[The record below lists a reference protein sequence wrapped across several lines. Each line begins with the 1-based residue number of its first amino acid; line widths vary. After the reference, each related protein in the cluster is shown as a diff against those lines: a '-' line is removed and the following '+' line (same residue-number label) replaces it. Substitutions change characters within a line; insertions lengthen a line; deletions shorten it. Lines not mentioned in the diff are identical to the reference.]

1 MAGRDITEGDSGV
14 YSSYDGSGVS
24 TVARGVAD
32 IGIVSST
39 TTWQNTDVAYD
50 VAIGG
55 LPFIYAI
62 NDSRPYIR
70 QTAPFRKDQFDNG
83 AEPGEQS
90 LTGWWIRSQM
100 SFHSGAGIKF
110 YDPATTDENGHY
122 RFAESKGVD
131 VWTKGQATLLKDVD
145 NNHIT
150 TGAIVGTDHQ
160 HVNQHTRSI
169 QWSGVNGVLLHDEFD
184 VDKIYPAITV
194 SITNKALTS
203 NVATLT
209 TSVAH
214 GLTVG
219 MTITITGVDATF
231 NGEYRIT
238 TVPTTTTFTYAK
250 TASNV
255 TSTAVSPVGT
265 GVTDPVIHFIDYI
278 SGTDRK
284 VHAICDDGVNAYW
297 ITNKTVG
304 GNERLTMFKKP
315 LTGDSI
321 TGSSNP
327 SATGDVT
334 QMFQSGDTEII
345 YATMEFVKDRIV
357 LCVNNKVY
365 ELSTSATSLP
375 SPIYTNPNTNYHY
388 TSVAASGPAIYTAG
402 HSGIYST
409 IQKYTLS
416 TAGVMPTLTS
426 AVVAAELP
434 AGEIVEKLYY
444 YLGYMM
450 IGTNKGVRV
459 AAISDQD
466 GSLNYGPLIV
476 ETSQP
481 CYDFAAR
488 DHYVW
493 CATGIGALNGG
504 LIRIDL
510 SNELETLRFAWAN
523 DLEITQTT
531 EHYTTAVAF
540 VGATNRLAFTTAYN
554 TTNGA
559 IYTES
564 DNLVPSGYITTGNIR
579 YGTLEP
585 KNFKR
590 LLGRGDFTY
599 GSMTL
604 ETVDKDGIE
613 YDHISYDSSIRP
625 VEVGTSSPS
634 TAQEYVAYKFIL
646 YRDATDTTKGPTFK
660 GYQAKATIA
669 TPRQRVMRFPVYCFD
684 IETDKYNTV
693 IGYEGR
699 AFDRIQGLEQIEEN
713 GDVLTW
719 QDLSTGESRQA
730 VIEQV
735 TFTRMTPPDKRFD
748 GFGGVLEITIRTV

>member
-1 MAGRDITEGDSGV
+1 MAGRDITEGDGNV
-14 YSSYDGSGVS
+14 WALAGDGLPI
-24 TVARGVAD
+24 ARGTAD
-32 IGIVSST
+32 IGIVST
-39 TTWQNTDVAYD
+39 DAIWQNTTVSYD
-50 VAIGG
+50 TAIGG
-55 LPFIYAI
+55 MPFISAI
-62 NDSRPYIR
+62 SDKDEAIR
-70 QTAPFRKDQFDNG
+70 QTAPFRKEQFDNG
-83 AEPGEQS
+83 QEPGEQS
-90 LTGWWIRSQM
+90 LTGWWLRSQM
-100 SFHSGAGIKF
+100 SFHSGAGINF
-110 YDPATTDENGHY
+110 YDPLTNDEGGHY
-122 RFAESKGVD
+122 RFADSKGVN
-131 VWTKGQATLLKDVD
+131 VWTKGQVTMLNDVD

-150 TGAIVGTDHQ
+150 TGAVTGTDHQ
-160 HVNQHTRSI
+160 HTNQHTRSI
-169 QWSGVNGVLLHDEFD
+169 QWGGVNGVLLHDEFD

-203 NVATLT
+203 DVATLT
-209 TSVAH
+209 TSVVH

-238 TVPTTTTFTYAK
+238 AVPTTTTFTYAK
-250 TASNV
+250 VATNV

-265 GVTDPVIHFIDYI
+265 GVTNPVIHFIDYI

-284 VHAICDDGVNAYW
+284 VFAICDDGVNAYW

-304 GNERLTMFKKP
+304 GNQRLTMFKKP

-345 YATMEFVKDRIV
+345 YAAMEFVKDRIV

-365 ELSTSATSLP
+365 ELSTSTTSLP

-409 IQKYTLS
+409 IQKYTLNTS
-416 TAGVMPTLTS
+416 GVMPTLTS

-434 AGEIVEKLYY
+434 AGEIVEKIFY
-444 YLGYMM
+444 YLGYMV
-450 IGTNKGVRV
+450 IGTSKGVRV
-459 AAISDQD
+459 ALVSDQD

-476 ETSQP
+476 ETEQP
-481 CYDFAAR
+481 VYDFAAR

-493 CATGIGALNGG
+493 CASGIGALNGG

-510 SNELETLRFAWAN
+510 SNEIETLRFAWAN
-523 DLEITQTT
+523 DLEVTQTT
-531 EHYTTAVAF
+531 EHFTTAVAF
-540 VGATNRLAFTTAYN
+540 IGATNKLAFTTAYN

-564 DNLVPSGYITTGNIR
+564 SNLVSSGYITTGNIR

-590 LLGRGDFTY
+590 LIGRGDFRY
-599 GSMTL
+599 GTL
-604 ETVDKDGIE
+604 SLITVDIDGTE
-613 YDHISYDSSIRP
+613 YDHITYDSAVSS
-625 VEVGTSSPS
+625 VEVGTNQPS
-634 TAQEYVAYKFIL
+634 TAREYVAYKFL
-646 YRDATDTTKGPTFK
+646 FTRDATTTSRGPVFK

-669 TPRQRVMRFPVYCFD
+669 TPRQRQISFPVYCFD
-684 IETDKYNTV
+684 TETDRNGVTT
-693 IGYEGR
+693 GYKGR
-699 AFDRIQGLEQIEEN
+699 AHERILLLETIEES
-713 GDVLTW
+713 GDIVLW
-719 QDLSTGESRQA
+719 QDLNTQELRQ
-730 VIEQV
+730 VQIEGISLRR
-735 TFTRMTPPDKRFD
+735 TTPPDKFS
-748 GFGGVLEITIRTV
+748 GYGGIVNIVVRTV

>member
-1 MAGRDITEGDSGV
+1 MS
-14 YSSYDGSGVS
+14 
-24 TVARGVAD
+24 
-32 IGIVSST
+32 
-39 TTWQNTDVAYD
+39 YD
-50 VAIGG
+50 VALGG

-62 NDSRPYIR
+62 SDARPYTR

-90 LTGWWIRSQM
+90 LTGWWIRSQA
-100 SFHSGAGIKF
+100 SFHSGSGIRF

-122 RFAESKGVD
+122 RFADSRGLD
-131 VWTKGQATLLKDVD
+131 VWTKGQVTLLKDVVD
-145 NNHIT
+145 THIT
-150 TGAIVGTDHQ
+150 TGDVVGTDHQ
-160 HVNQHTRSI
+160 HPNQHVRSI
-169 QWSGVNGVLLHDEFD
+169 QWNSTEGVLLHDEFD
-184 VDKIYPAITV
+184 VDKISAAGTV
-194 SITNKALTS
+194 T
-203 NVATLT
+203 
-209 TSVAH
+209 
-214 GLTVG
+214 
-219 MTITITGVDATF
+219 
-231 NGEYRIT
+231 
-238 TVPTTTTFTYAK
+238 
-250 TASNV
+250 
-255 TSTAVSPVGT
+255 
-265 GVTDPVIHFIDYI
+265 HFIDYI

-284 VHAICDDGVNAYW
+284 VFAICDDGVNAYW

-304 GNERLTMFKKP
+304 GNQRLTMFKKP
-315 LTGDSI
+315 LTGDST

-345 YATMEFVKDRIV
+345 YATMEFIKDRIV

-434 AGEIVEKLYY
+434 AGEFVEKLYY

-450 IGTNKGVRV
+450 IGTNKGIRV

-466 GSLNYGPLIV
+466 GSLNYGPLIL

-481 CYDFAAR
+481 VYDFAAR

-493 CATGIGALNGG
+493 ATTGIGALDAG
-504 LIRIDL
+504 LTRIDL
-510 SNELETLRFAWAN
+510 SNELETLRFAYAN
-523 DLEITQTT
+523 DLQVTQTA
-531 EHYTTAVAF
+531 EHYTTGVAF
-540 VGATNRLAFTTAYN
+540 LGTTNRLTFCTAHDTTD
-554 TTNGA
+554 GA
-559 IYTES
+559 IYLES
-564 DNLVPSGYITTGNIR
+564 ASTLVPSGYLTTGNIR

-590 LLGRGDFTY
+590 LLGRGDFTF

-604 ETVDKDGIE
+604 ETVDKNGVE
-613 YDHISYDSSIRP
+613 YDHISYDSSVPPI
-625 VEVGTSSPS
+625 EVGTSNPA
-634 TAQEYVAYKFIL
+634 TAQEYVAFKFIL
-646 YRDATDTTKGPTFK
+646 YRDGTTSSAGPTFK

-669 TPRQRVMRFPVYCFD
+669 TPRQRVMQFPVYCYD
-684 IETDKYNTV
+684 IETDRFNTMV
-693 IGYEGR
+693 GYEGR
-699 AFDRIQGLEQIEEN
+699 AFDKIQLLEDIEET
-713 GDVLTW
+713 GDVITW
-719 QDLSTGESRQA
+719 QDLTTGESRQA
-730 VIEQV
+730 VIEQIS
-735 TFTRMTPPDKRFD
+735 FNRMTPPDKRFD
-748 GFGGVLEITIRTV
+748 GFGGVINITIRTV

>member
-1 MAGRDITEGDSGV
+1 MAGRDITEGRAERSIAVDVGV
-14 YSSYDGSGVS
+14 
-24 TVARGVAD
+24 
-32 IGIVSST
+32 VSST
-39 TTWQNTDVAYD
+39 AVWQNTDMSYD
-50 VAIGG
+50 VALGG

-62 NDSRPYIR
+62 SDARPYTR

-90 LTGWWIRSQM
+90 LTGWWIRSQA
-100 SFHSGAGIKF
+100 SFHSGSGIKF

-122 RFAESKGVD
+122 RFADSKGLD
-131 VWTKGQATLLKDVD
+131 VWTKGQVTLLKDVD

-169 QWSGVNGVLLHDEFD
+169 QYNGTNAVLLHDEFD
-184 VDKIYPAITV
+184 VDKI
-194 SITNKALTS
+194 
-203 NVATLT
+203 
-209 TSVAH
+209 
-214 GLTVG
+214 
-219 MTITITGVDATF
+219 
-231 NGEYRIT
+231 
-238 TVPTTTTFTYAK
+238 VPGA
-250 TASNV
+250 
-255 TSTAVSPVGT
+255 SPV
-265 GVTDPVIHFIDYI
+265 HFIDYI

-284 VHAICDDGVNAYW
+284 VFAICDDGVNVYW
-297 ITNKTVG
+297 VTNKTVG
-304 GNERLTMFKKP
+304 GNQRLTMFKKP
-315 LTGDSI
+315 LTGDST

-334 QMFQSGDTEII
+334 QMFQSGDTEIF

-365 ELSTSATSLP
+365 ELSTSATGLP
-375 SPIYTNPNTNYHY
+375 SPAYTNPNTNYHY

-444 YLGYMM
+444 YLGYMT

-459 AAISDQD
+459 ATVSDQD

-523 DLEITQTT
+523 DLEVSQTT

-540 VGATNRLAFTTAYN
+540 VGATNRLAFATAYN

-604 ETVDKDGIE
+604 ETVDKNGVE
-613 YDHISYDSSIRP
+613 YDHISYDSSVPPI
-625 VEVGTSSPS
+625 EVGTSNPA
-634 TAQEYVAYKFIL
+634 TAQEYVAFKFIL
-646 YRDATDTTKGPTFK
+646 YRDATTTSSGPTFK

-669 TPRQRVMRFPVYCFD
+669 TPRQRVMQFPVYCYD
-684 IETDKYNTV
+684 IETDRYNTMV
-693 IGYEGR
+693 GYEGR
-699 AFDRIQGLEQIEEN
+699 AFDKIQLLEDIEET
-713 GDVLTW
+713 GDVITW
-719 QDLSTGESRQA
+719 QDLTTGESRQA
-730 VIEQV
+730 IIEQIS
-735 TFTRMTPPDKRFD
+735 FNRMTPPDKRFD
-748 GFGGVLEITIRTV
+748 GFGGVINITIRTV